1 MIELINVKTV
11 KKKAVLRFYLHIIV
25 ISLLTIGVILG
36 SVFSLI
42 YSSLDYNLNVI
53 LNLVVD
59 SVFVCFLIFYFFT
72 IFPVVN
78 HYYKLFR
85 RIDQV
90 AYEHRR
96 QLVYL
101 EEKENRIINNV
112 KFRTLVFSYKEGE
125 NTYQENLYILDN
137 DFVLKE
143 GTKYSLYTYQNVII
157 RLEDYGNATV

>member
-53 LNLVVD
+53 LNIVVD
-59 SVFVCFLIFYFFT
+59 SVFVCFLIFYFFI

-143 GTKYSLYTYQNVII
+143 GAKYSLYTYQNVII